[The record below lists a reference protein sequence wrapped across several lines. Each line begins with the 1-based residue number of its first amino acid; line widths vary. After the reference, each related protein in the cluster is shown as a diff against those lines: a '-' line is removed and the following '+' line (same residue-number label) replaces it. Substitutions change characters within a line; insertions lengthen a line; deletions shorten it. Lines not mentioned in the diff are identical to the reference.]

1 MSLSS
6 IQKYSMPQSLAQ
18 NDPPFFELEHV
29 QLEKSCIA
37 NQDHRSVH
45 YKVFFLAD
53 GQGEYSIDFN
63 EFSIDGAGL
72 FFLSPG
78 QILKVQSEAVRSG
91 YLISFN
97 REFYCVETH
106 GKEIACNGVLFNNV
120 HRSTYLQL
128 ADGQEII
135 FQRLV
140 DQMIQELGRTAKA
153 HQEMLE
159 AYLRMML
166 IEALRIHDEQKA
178 VVLPQQE
185 DSSPLASD
193 FIALVEK
200 HFRTDHAVS
209 AYADR
214 LFVSPKSLT
223 KRLKAHGYKTPT
235 EIIRDRIVLEAKR
248 ELRYTQKTVK
258 EIAFELGFD
267 DPAYFTRYF
276 KKASQLSPQ
285 GYRDT
290 YLG

>member
-1 MSLSS
+1 
-6 IQKYSMPQSLAQ
+6 
-18 NDPPFFELEHV
+18 
-29 QLEKSCIA
+29 
-37 NQDHRSVH
+37 
-45 YKVFFLAD
+45 
-53 GQGEYSIDFN
+53 
-63 EFSIDGAGL
+63 
-72 FFLSPG
+72 
-78 QILKVQSEAVRSG
+78 
-91 YLISFN
+91 
-97 REFYCVETH
+97 
-106 GKEIACNGVLFNNV
+106 
-120 HRSTYLQL
+120 
-128 ADGQEII
+128 
-135 FQRLV
+135 
-140 DQMIQELGRTAKA
+140 
-153 HQEMLE
+153 MLE